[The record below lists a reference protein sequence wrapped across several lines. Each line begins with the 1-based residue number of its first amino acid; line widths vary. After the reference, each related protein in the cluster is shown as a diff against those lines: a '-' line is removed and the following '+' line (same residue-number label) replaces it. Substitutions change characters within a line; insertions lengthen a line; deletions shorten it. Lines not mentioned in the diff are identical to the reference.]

1 MVAASEDEG
10 SGVESESEERME
22 RRLKKVGFDIR
33 KQRCQRGSS
42 FSDAEFTKR
51 WNHVGAGVEEW
62 EGGAIGRDERRD
74 SRRRDWDGGRRR
86 SLVWRKERLAEA
98 AEERRRSS
106 GSLRRSFWGLFVG
119 FLWDFRFLEFTSN
132 DAS

>member
-10 SGVESESEERME
+10 SGVESEESEERME
-22 RRLKKVGFDIR
+22 RSLKKVGFDIR

-51 WNHVGAGVEEW
+51 WNHAGVEEW
-62 EGGAIGRDERRD
+62 EGGGAIGRDERRD